1 MFLVPSLDSFKAA
14 FEDSYYLN
22 VVQLDE
28 YNLMDKDA
36 PGRGVAANFRV
47 VLVPVVKNEVDAT
60 GNELKP
66 EVLKSREAFIKTNRV
81 TQA

>member
-22 VVQLDE
+22 AVQLDE
-28 YNLMDKDA
+28 CNLMDKYA
-36 PGRGVAANFRV
+36 PGRGVAANFRG

-66 EVLKSREAFIKTNRV
+66 EVLKSREAFIETNGV